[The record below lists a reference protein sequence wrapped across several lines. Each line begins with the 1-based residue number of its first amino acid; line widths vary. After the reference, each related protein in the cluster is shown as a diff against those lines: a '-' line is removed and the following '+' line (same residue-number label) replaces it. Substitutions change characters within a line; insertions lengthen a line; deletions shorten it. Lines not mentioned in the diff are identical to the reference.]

1 MAETV
6 KIEGLKELAAALR
19 ELPKAVAARQL
30 RLPVAHAAA
39 DMRDDARRRAP
50 ISEESLGPG
59 RPKPGTLRKSIVIK
73 KVMGNAMQAIYIVA
87 VRHGKK
93 FRDIGKRHANLDAY
107 YWRFIEFGTTHAA
120 ARPFLRPAFE
130 ALKRQAVETIKKG
143 LAEGIEVEAAK
154 LGRARL

>member
-1 MAETV
+1 MAETIRV
-6 KIEGLKELAAALR
+6 EGLKELAAALR

-50 ISEESLGPG
+50 IAEASLGPD

-73 KVMGNAMQAIYIVA
+73 KVVGNDMQAIYVVA

-93 FRDIGKRHANLDAY
+93 FSDVGKRHANLDAY

-130 ALKRQAVETIKKG
+130 ALKRQAVETIKAE
-143 LAEGIEVEAAK
+143 LARGVETEAAR
-154 LGRARL
+154 LGRSRP